1 MSTIINV
8 NEQNGD
14 SITEGVL
21 EDKKT
26 EIQRNN
32 GYSIDED
39 AEFQKNTNSLIKN
52 NAELQIDNDF
62 LMNEGAKL
70 QETSDNLI
78 DNNAQYLRNS
88 ANLFNDCKEFKKKNY
103 NEKEWYEI
111 YNKAKSLIQRAD
123 ELSKNNIYE
132 ATYVLEKIQKHI
144 LSIMKSEVKPLN
156 NSSFVNRIK
165 NIIEQTASEHNKEVI
180 LEFLYLCLRG
190 HLLYELEDYEEALEC
205 YEKFENLLP
214 EDLFKMNVKRAKGD
228 CLRKIKR
235 YKDALKEYKQ
245 ASKVE
250 NDYYTVKI
258 DKALLYNSRGLL
270 YMDNQR
276 YHKALFYFAK
286 ALKLN
291 ENPLYFCNKGIVLY
305 KLGKNADALN
315 ALEDASKLIQQD
327 ELTDKNIL
335 YINSILNTFFRVWSC
350 NEQFHKLIS
359 EFMNLKM
366 ASEKCIV
373 QSIGKHRNSITSEQ
387 SIEESLIKRR
397 SSIISDPGV
406 EDLTS
411 KNRYSPS
418 LEQSIEESIKNLR
431 NLSTYEQSEKE
442 LKNDIRISMISS
454 DIRNE
459 VLVEDKINSLV
470 LEKSTEDPIK
480 NFSMSENIIE
490 ECSTFIKL
498 SEKFLSTLITILNQD
513 NDISSDA
520 VRQSKAYESK
530 MKKNLKQI
538 SDRYTQLD
546 LISDK
551 IMHNMNTVV
560 TYISHFNTQ
569 LEEQRT
575 KLEEY
580 ITQVDKNIKATLKEY
595 NKVLNNN
602 LDTGLSQEIKIKITE
617 YYKAFVGT
625 VLSAYCSAQM
635 MNRKWVEKRKNLM
648 LLFISENTTEGSGRT
663 IETLE
668 EPLKSALSGVVSVFD
683 KIGKYDNNVTN
694 GRSKLAHAY
703 DELNTL
709 LSEDILE
716 VVKNQNKQKQ
726 ILTITMDDLNTLPD
740 PFLKKVSCCTG
751 FQDNKVE
758 AFLHSTMYFSAAER
772 LGYKDAHTLLIK
784 YVKSSEFIKDELKS
798 LTRELCEVQQIKYAK
813 VVQKKVIK
821 NEEYPER
828 LKNFKDTKFKNKE
841 FIELKKINNSYETS
855 NDKETTPN
863 QKYWYQDSKDAM
875 NLILELRIEKT
886 KFKDVKKKICQR
898 AVEGYWNDTST
909 HFNHKSCLQ
918 LFKEKYLKQKLL
930 KKNQSQL
937 QDEEIEEVQM
947 ALFNFMCTAIVNNE
961 MKNLDCITGFAK
973 DYNELL
979 EKIAEQHP
987 QYFVHEK
994 IVKAVITSDINL
1006 QIEVISK
1013 LNKINNDLDNEIVR
1027 DNYNDGYYQE
1037 GTNDVMERLL
1047 YKSKETID
1055 QLLEFK
1061 LEVKLCRRA
1070 IKGYWNESNTLFSP
1084 KSCRELFEKKYL
1096 LSKLKKISQSEIL
1109 DEEIEELQMAMF
1121 NFMCTAIIN
1130 SKNKN
1135 VNCIIGF
1142 ANEYP
1147 DLLKKIADQHP
1158 TYFVNQQVV
1167 NIALSSDKK
1176 LQAKVVN
1183 HLNEADN
1190 EQEENIFL
1198 YDQGWYEECNEAMDQ
1213 LVKLRLEKSGIRHA
1227 KIKLCKRAVKGLW
1240 KESSVQTD
1248 CKSCKELIDKK
1259 YLLTKLK
1266 KVDQSVISDEE
1277 IEEVQM
1283 ALFNFMCTSI
1293 VNYEKKKMDCI
1304 ANFAKDY
1311 KELVEKIAEEHPKYF
1326 VNRRVI
1332 EVILSTDPELQSKV
1346 LRKMNF

>member
-1 MSTIINV
+1 MFTINGV

-14 SITEGVL
+14 SIAEGVL
-21 EDKKT
+21 EDKNA

-32 GYSIDED
+32 DYSIDDD
-39 AEFQKNTNSLIKN
+39 AEFQKNTDSLIKN
-52 NAELQIDNDF
+52 NADFLINNDF
-62 LMNEGAKL
+62 LMDEGAKL

-78 DNNAQYLRNS
+78 DNNTQYLRNS

-103 NEKEWYEI
+103 AEKEWYEI
-111 YNKAKSLIQRAD
+111 YNKVKSLIQRGD

-132 ATYVLEKIQKHI
+132 ATYVLEKIQKHTS
-144 LSIMKSEVKPLN
+144 SIMKSEVKPLN

-165 NIIEQTASEHNKEVI
+165 NVIEQTASEHNKEVI
-180 LEFLYLCLRG
+180 FEFLYLCLRG

-228 CLRKIKR
+228 CLRKLKR

-270 YMDNQR
+270 YMDNEK
-276 YHKALFYFAK
+276 YYKALFYFTK

-315 ALEDASKLIQQD
+315 ALEDAHKLIQQD
-327 ELTDKNIL
+327 ELTDKNML
-335 YINSILNTFFRVWSC
+335 YINNILNTFFKVWSC
-350 NEQFHKLIS
+350 NEQLHKLIS

-366 ASEKCIV
+366 ASENCIV

-387 SIEESLIKRR
+387 SMEESINKRR

-406 EDLTS
+406 EDLSS
-411 KNRYSPS
+411 KNRSSPS
-418 LEQSIEESIKNLR
+418 LEQSIEESIR
-431 NLSTYEQSEKE
+431 NLKNSYEQSEKE
-442 LKNDIRISMISS
+442 LKNDT
-454 DIRNE
+454 RNE
-459 VLVEDKINSLV
+459 VEDKINSLV
-470 LEKSTEDPIK
+470 LEKSTEDRIR
-480 NFSMSENIIE
+480 NLMSENIIE

-498 SEKFLSTLITILNQD
+498 NEKFLSTLITILNQD
-513 NDISSDA
+513 NDICSDA
-520 VRQSKAYESK
+520 FQQSKTYESK
-530 MKKNLKQI
+530 MKKKFKMI

-546 LISDK
+546 LSDK
-551 IMHNMNTVV
+551 IMYNMNAVV

-580 ITQVDKNIKATLKEY
+580 ITQVDRNIKGTLKEY
-595 NKVLNNN
+595 NNVLNNN
-602 LDTGLSQEIKIKITE
+602 LDTGLSEEIKTKITE

-625 VLSAYCSAQM
+625 VLSAYCSAQI

-648 LLFISENTTEGSGRT
+648 LLFISERTTEGSGRT

-683 KIGKYDNNVTN
+683 KIGKYDDNVTY
-694 GRSKLAHAY
+694 GRSKLANAY

-726 ILTITMDDLNTLPD
+726 ISTITMDDLNTLPD

-751 FQDNKVE
+751 FQDSKVE
-758 AFLHSTMYFSAAER
+758 VFLNNTMYFSAAER
-772 LGYKDAHTLLIK
+772 LGYKDAHTLLKK
-784 YVKSSEFIKDELKS
+784 YVKSNEYRKDELKT
-798 LTRELCEVQQIKYAK
+798 LTRELCEVQQIKHAK
-813 VVQKKVIK
+813 VVPKKVVK
-821 NEEYPER
+821 NKGYPER
-828 LKNFKDTKFKNKE
+828 LKNLKDEKFQNKE
-841 FIELKKINNSYETS
+841 FSESKKIINSYETS
-855 NDKETTPN
+855 NGKEITPYH
-863 QKYWYQDSKDAM
+863 KYWYQDSKDAM
-875 NLILELRIEKT
+875 DLILELRIEKT

-898 AVEGYWNDTST
+898 AVEGYWSQTST
-909 HFNHKSCLQ
+909 RFNHKSCLQ
-918 LFKEKYLKQKLL
+918 LFNEKYLQQKLL
-930 KKNQSQL
+930 KRNQSQL

-973 DYNELL
+973 DYNKLL

-994 IVKAVITSDINL
+994 IAKAAFTSDVNL
-1006 QIEVISK
+1006 QTEVLSK
-1013 LNKINNDLDNEIVR
+1013 LEETNNGLDNEIVR
-1027 DNYNDGYYQE
+1027 DNYNEGWYQE
-1037 GTNDVMERLL
+1037 GTNDVMERLF

-1070 IKGYWNESNTLFSP
+1070 IKGYWNESNTLFAP

-1096 LSKLKKISQSEIL
+1096 LSKLKKLSQSEIL

-1121 NFMCTAIIN
+1121 NFMCAAIVN

-1158 TYFVNQQVV
+1158 TYFVNEQVV
-1167 NIALSSDKK
+1167 NIALSTDEK
-1176 LQAKVVN
+1176 LQAKVVSQ
-1183 HLNEADN
+1183 LNEADN

-1240 KESSVQTD
+1240 KESSLQTD
-1248 CKSCKELIDKK
+1248 RKSCKELIDKK
-1259 YLLTKLK
+1259 YLLSKLK
-1266 KVDQSVISDEE
+1266 KVDQSIISDEE

-1332 EVILSTDPELQSKV
+1332 EVILSADTELQSKV